1 MIILFRAGWAA
12 KIGAFGQDRA
22 PSAAADVPAIFIN
35 RRRERSVAL
44 FLANDFWFLADISF
58 PPLAALIIG
67 IHITELRVGCQSK
80 SESECDLPVFPRPRE
95 M

>member
-1 MIILFRAGWAA
+1 
-12 KIGAFGQDRA
+12 
-22 PSAAADVPAIFIN
+22 
-35 RRRERSVAL
+35 
-44 FLANDFWFLADISF
+44 LADISF